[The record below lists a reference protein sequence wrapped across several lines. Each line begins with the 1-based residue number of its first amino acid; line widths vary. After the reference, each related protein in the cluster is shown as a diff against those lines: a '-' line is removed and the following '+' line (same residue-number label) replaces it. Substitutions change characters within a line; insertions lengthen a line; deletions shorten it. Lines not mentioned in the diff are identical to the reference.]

1 MRTYGL
7 NDMVK
12 ADCRDCMGCSAC
24 CQGMG
29 ESIIL
34 DPLDVYH
41 LEKHMQMSFE
51 QLLTEH
57 VMLHVEEGIVLPNL
71 KMTGEDK
78 CPFLNDAGR
87 CDIHGFRPG
96 LCRTFPLGRNY
107 EEGNLSYFL
116 LEGACPKENKVK
128 VKVEKWIDTPQ
139 LLKNQKFLTDWH
151 YLVKDLRGL
160 IAADESAG
168 KQINMLLLN
177 LFYIKPY
184 DTEKDFYEQF
194 DERLL
199 AMKEACFG

>member
-1 MRTYGL
+1 M

-41 LEKHMQMSFE
+41 LEKHRKMSFE
-51 QLLTEH
+51 ELMAEH
-57 VMLHVEEGIVLPNL
+57 VMLHVEDGIILPNL

-78 CPFLNDAGR
+78 CPFLNDVGR
-87 CDIHGFRPG
+87 CEIHSFRPG

-107 EEGNLSYFL
+107 EEGKLSYFL

-139 LLKNQKFLTDWH
+139 LRKNQKFLTDWH
-151 YLVKDLRGL
+151 YLIKDLRGL
-160 IAADESAG
+160 IAAEESDR

-194 DERLL
+194 EERISALREKGV
-199 AMKEACFG
+199 AI